1 MAAEA
6 ESIAAFRA
14 RQGAAFAAE
23 REAWRAMGL
32 DAAPAEDLTTP
43 PAATALAAG
52 MRALPA
58 PVPGSVW
65 QVLRGTG
72 ERVAAG
78 ETVMIVESMKMEVR
92 VTAPAAGVLAAIETA
107 PGQVVRAGQRLAVI
121 APEDAA

>member
-1 MAAEA
+1 
-6 ESIAAFRA
+6 
-14 RQGAAFAAE
+14 
-23 REAWRAMGL
+23 
-32 DAAPAEDLTTP
+32 
-43 PAATALAAG
+43 

-65 QVLRGTG
+65 QVLRGPG

-107 PGQVVRAGQRLAVI
+107 PGQVVRAGQLLAVI
-121 APEDAA
+121 APEEAA